1 MTTFMPLSSKPKEN
15 EQMPPKTQS
24 PWKQYLTP
32 GILSASIVGG
42 IPYIDSL
49 QSKLND
55 ARVSTAR
62 LEVKVESLSEDVK
75 SMKATIESIRSRLES
90 RGIVHRTEN
99 VVGEVAGENH
109 TSK

>member
-15 EQMPPKTQS
+15 EQMPPKTPS

-32 GILSASIVGG
+32 GILSASIVGV

-49 QSKLND
+49 QSKLAD
-55 ARVSTAR
+55 SRESIVR

-90 RGIVHRTEN
+90 RGIVNRPQN
-99 VVGEVAGENH
+99 IVGEVAGENH